1 MASGSFARVP
11 QKDNRALSARELRE
25 KYNGYIKA
33 DPALVESRRWIEVS
47 KGF

>member
-11 QKDNRALSARELRE
+11 QKDNRVVSARELRE